1 MGVLQSLPRRHRTSR
16 KTYITISDLDL
27 PVNPFQTP
35 VKIIDLTKSERQKP
49 NWIDVLPGKC

>member
-27 PVNPFQTP
+27 PMNPFQTP

-49 NWIDVLPGKC
+49 N